1 MKVFSLSNRF
11 YYREFPDL
19 KNTVLHDLDVYNRVL
34 HKAYKCLYDRAYKG
48 AAFKDSELHQLLKKQ
63 FHLNDYIPLSAV
75 HEAKALLKANAA
87 LNKKLIQKTDKRMNR
102 IRMKI
107 REKET
112 ELEKVI
118 CEKEKMIRKTKLHG
132 TTEKDYLYEATVI
145 DPKIKNLKMVLCQE
159 KVPVKLIVL

>member
-1 MKVFSLSNRF
+1 MKVFSLSTRF

-48 AAFKDSELHQLLKKQ
+48 ASFKDSELHQLLKKQ

-87 LNKKLIQKTDKRMNR
+87 LNKKLIRKTEKRMNR

-107 REKET
+107 REKEM

-118 CEKEKMIRKTKLHG
+118 C
-132 TTEKDYLYEATVI
+132 
-145 DPKIKNLKMVLCQE
+145 
-159 KVPVKLIVL
+159 

>member
-1 MKVFSLSNRF
+1 MKVFSLSNCF
-11 YYREFPDL
+11 YYREFSDL

-48 AAFKDSELHQLLKKQ
+48 AAFKDSELHQFLKKQ

-87 LNKKLIQKTDKRMNR
+87 LNKKLIRKTEKRMNR

-107 REKET
+107 REFSVIET
-112 ELEKVI
+112 VGK
-118 CEKEKMIRKTKLHG
+118 RKDFHDASL
-132 TTEKDYLYEATVI
+132 TEMRCFVHILYHINNYNDTI
-145 DPKIKNLKMVLCQE
+145 ISN
-159 KVPVKLIVL
+159 